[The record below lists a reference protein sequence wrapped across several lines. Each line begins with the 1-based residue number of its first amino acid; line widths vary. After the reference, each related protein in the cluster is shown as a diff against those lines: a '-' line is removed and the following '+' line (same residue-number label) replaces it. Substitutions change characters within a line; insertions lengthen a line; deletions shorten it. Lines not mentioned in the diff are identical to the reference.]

1 MFQNICSIVFLFYL
15 FVLIWRLL
23 YLLVEPYATLILDDD
38 EELHGKSHDS
48 RIGPCP
54 SRDPLR
60 TCQNDLKTNEQ
71 REPNGDGLNFR
82 IIKIE
87 KMRLGPCAHKSVKS
101 LELQSWQK
109 HFSSH
114 TGIIVISIISSSS
127 YYKST
132 VRKRPFSNLSMTV
145 TLLHIFPVKL
155 FILSI
160 HSLTEFF

>member
-1 MFQNICSIVFLFYL
+1 MLDS
-15 FVLIWRLL
+15 RLL

-101 LELQSWQK
+101 LELRWWQK
-109 HFSSH
+109 HFSRH
-114 TGIIVISIISSSS
+114 TGIIIIGAIIISISSI
-127 YYKST
+127 YCKCT

-145 TLLHIFPVKL
+145 TLL
-155 FILSI
+155 LSG
-160 HSLTEFF
+160 TYFR

>member
-1 MFQNICSIVFLFYL
+1 MANVEITYYGRLADKINFCPIRCSRNLEYCFFLFYL
-15 FVLIWRLL
+15 FVLISRLL

-87 KMRLGPCAHKSVKS
+87 KMRLRPCAH
-101 LELQSWQK
+101 
-109 HFSSH
+109 
-114 TGIIVISIISSSS
+114 
-127 YYKST
+127 
-132 VRKRPFSNLSMTV
+132 
-145 TLLHIFPVKL
+145 
-155 FILSI
+155 
-160 HSLTEFF
+160 